1 MELPNL
7 NDCSYFKKS
16 VLNTNGRSEKL
27 LIYRLK
33 GAPSY
38 RFVFVCPMCSKNNE
52 LAGELKTK
60 KIKEGGKTK
69 EYIFLNCNSC
79 NAEFKVEKFKA
90 RKRA

>member
-52 LAGELKTK
+52 LAGELNTK